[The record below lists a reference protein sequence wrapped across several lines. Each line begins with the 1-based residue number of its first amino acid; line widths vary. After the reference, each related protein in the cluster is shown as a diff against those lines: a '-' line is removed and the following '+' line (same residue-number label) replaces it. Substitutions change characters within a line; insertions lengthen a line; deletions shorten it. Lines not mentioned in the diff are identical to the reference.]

1 MCGGELQACGGCGEV
16 ECREVVRNHLVF
28 NECREV
34 VKNHLVFNLTRS
46 TFLKASINRHRLR
59 NSLVCPKPADCVQTS
74 PRLCNL

>member
-16 ECREVVRNHLVF
+16 ECREIV
-28 NECREV
+28 CREV

-46 TFLKASINRHRLR
+46 TFLKASINWHRLR
-59 NSLVCPKPADCVQTS
+59 NSLVCQKQADCVQTS